1 MSDAV
6 IPGTRIGAKPSARAF
21 LHRNPAVA
29 RLGLVALAL
38 VLWELAGHTV
48 LDPNFLSPPSA
59 IVAAMPR
66 VLGDPGVSNA
76 LAASFLELVIAF
88 VLAVAIGL
96 AVGLAI
102 GLSGFARRATLP
114 LVLLLY
120 SIPQVTILPLFVLY
134 FGIGAGS
141 KIAFGVSHGIFPI
154 ILNVVA
160 GVQSVDA
167 GAFDRGAFHGSK
179 PPADDTPRRDPAHD
193 AEPVHRAA
201 PRDVRNAARRF
212 AGGAL
217 CLDWRRRLLHPHLRG
232 QFRSARN
239 VYACRRT
246 RAHGGA
252 TQRSRAHRRTPRLI
266 LAHASVESH
275 CTNLVVNI

>member
-38 VLWELAGHTV
+38 VLWEVAGHTV

-88 VLAVAIGL
+88 VLAVALGL
-96 AVGLAI
+96 AIGLAI

-160 GVQSVDA
+160 GVQSVDQA
-167 GAFDRGAFHGSK
+167 HLTAARSMGASRLQTIRRVVIPRTMPSLFTGLRLAMSATLLGVLLAELYVSTGGVGYYTRIFADSFD
-179 PPADDTPRRDPAHD
+179 PPATFTLVAVLALMAVALNEAVRIAERRASFWRM
-193 AEPVHRAA
+193 HR
-201 PRDVRNAARRF
+201 
-212 AGGAL
+212 
-217 CLDWRRRLLHPHLRG
+217 
-232 QFRSARN
+232 
-239 VYACRRT
+239 
-246 RAHGGA
+246 
-252 TQRSRAHRRTPRLI
+252 
-266 LAHASVESH
+266 
-275 CTNLVVNI
+275 